1 VTRGRATVAAGLV
14 AAGTLALD
22 QATKAI
28 VRSEIARG
36 DEIHVL
42 PGVQLVNTRNSGVAF
57 SLFTGG
63 GWVLS
68 VIAVI
73 ALIGLIVFFF
83 THLERR
89 LIWLPTGMLIGG
101 AAGNLIDR
109 AAEGSVTDF
118 IDVPMWPVF
127 NVADIGVTV
136 GMLIL
141 LYVLEGP
148 PSRDR
153 RA

>member
-1 VTRGRATVAAGLV
+1 VTPRGATRAAALV
-14 AAGTLALD
+14 AAGTLAID
-22 QATKAI
+22 QVTKAL
-28 VRSEIARG
+28 VRSSIERG
-36 DEIHVL
+36 EKVEL
-42 PGVQLVNTRNSGVAF
+42 VPGVDLVNTRNSGVAF

-63 GWVLS
+63 GWLLS
-68 VIAVI
+68 AIAVV
-73 ALIGLIVFFF
+73 ALLGLVIFFF
-83 THLERR
+83 THRDRR

-101 AAGNLIDR
+101 AAGNLVDR
-109 AAEGSVTDF
+109 AVEGSVTDF
-118 IDVPMWPVF
+118 VDLPLWPVF

-153 RA
+153 R

>member
-1 VTRGRATVAAGLV
+1 VTRSRATVAAALV

-22 QATKAI
+22 QLTKAI
-28 VRSEIARG
+28 VRSQIGRAERV
-36 DEIHVL
+36 HVL
-42 PGVQLVNTRNSGVAF
+42 PGVDLVNTRNSGVAF

-63 GWVLS
+63 GWVL
-68 VIAVI
+68 AVI
-73 ALIGLIVFFF
+73 ALIALAGLIAFFL

-101 AAGNLIDR
+101 AAGNLVDR

-118 IDVPMWPVF
+118 IDLPLWPVF
-127 NVADIGVTV
+127 NVADMGVTI

-153 RA
+153 RG

>member
-1 VTRGRATVAAGLV
+1 VTRRRATLAAGAV
-14 AAGTLALD
+14 AVATLALD
-22 QATKAI
+22 QLTKAI
-28 VRSEIARG
+28 VRSEIGRTERV
-36 DEIHVL
+36 DVL
-42 PGVQLVNTRNSGVAF
+42 PGVDLVNTRNSGVAF

-63 GWVLS
+63 GWVLAL
-68 VIAVI
+68 VAVI
-73 ALIGLIVFFF
+73 ALTGLIVFFF

-101 AAGNLIDR
+101 AAGNLVDR

-118 IDVPMWPVF
+118 IDLPLWPVF
-127 NVADIGVTV
+127 NVADIGVTI

-148 PSRDR
+148 PSRER
-153 RA
+153 RG

>member
-1 VTRGRATVAAGLV
+1 VSPGRATLAAALV
-14 AAGTLALD
+14 AAGTLAID
-22 QATKAI
+22 QITKAL
-28 VRSEIARG
+28 VRNSIERG
-36 DEIHVL
+36 ETVDVL
-42 PGVQLVNTRNSGVAF
+42 PGVDLVNTRNSGVAF

-63 GWVLS
+63 GRLLG
-68 VIAVI
+68 VIAVV
-73 ALIGLIVFFF
+73 ALIGLLIFFF
-83 THLERR
+83 RHLDRP

-118 IDVPMWPVF
+118 IDLPLWPVF

-136 GMLIL
+136 GMLLL

-148 PSRDR
+148 PSRAHR
-153 RA
+153 